1 MAPQSSETFG
11 ERNTEQRAAR
21 TRQTQGTAAVKSTAA
36 RGSALQSTS
45 SVRAAPAT
53 APRPGRT
60 HLSGLTE
67 PPCLPPCPGRKRRR
81 RRRRPGARRTT
92 GRLEPGAAPPAAPIA
107 TSGSRRPPPLRTIT
121 WPRRGCPATW
131 RTHGAA
137 AVGHGGGDEVDA
149 PEAAAG
155 A

>member
-60 HLSGLTE
+60 HLTGLTE
-67 PPCLPPCPGRKRRR
+67 PLPAAVPGPKAAAAA
-81 RRRRPGARRTT
+81 PGSPQDDRTPRAGSGT
-92 GRLEPGAAPPAAPIA
+92 AGSSDRHFRLAPPASAPHHHVA
-107 TSGSRRPPPLRTIT
+107 PAGLPGNVAHTRRRGRRP
-121 WPRRGCPATW
+121 WRRG
-131 RTHGAA
+131 RG
-137 AVGHGGGDEVDA
+137 
-149 PEAAAG
+149 
-155 A
+155 

>member
-53 APRPGRT
+53 APRPSRT
-60 HLSGLTE
+60 HLTGLIE
-67 PPCLPPCPGRKRRR
+67 PLPAAVPGPKAAAAA
-81 RRRRPGARRTT
+81 PGSPQDDRTP
-92 GRLEPGAAPPAAPIA
+92 RAAPPAAPIA

-137 AVGHGGGDEVDA
+137 AVGHGGGDEVVA